1 MFRFFARLAVARPV
15 LTSML
20 VAVFV
25 FLGAFSYMAI
35 PLDLFPTVDF
45 PYVTV
50 TTVYPGAGP
59 EEVEGEITEPIE
71 DAISTIANVESLS
84 SFSQENVSTVIVE
97 FDLDVDGDLA
107 AIEVKDKVDAIR
119 ASLPSDAEAPTIL
132 KLDIQ
137 AMPIMDVT
145 ISGPQS
151 LEALTDFA
159 DDIARERLAR
169 VEGVASV
176 TLAGGLQREIQ
187 VLVHPDR
194 LRAYGLSITE
204 LAALVGGENVT
215 IPAGRVTEPDAE
227 FSVRVVGEY
236 TSTEDIKR
244 LPLLLPQGGRIRL
257 AEVATVR
264 EGFADVREI
273 ARYNGQPTLSL
284 SIQKQ
289 SGANTVATAAGVFDA
304 VEELRAQLPPGAV
317 VQIARD
323 ASEFIRDAVQD
334 IFKNILIGIAL
345 TTAVL
350 FLFLHSWRGTLVAAI
365 AMPATIIATFL
376 AIDQAGFTINIM
388 TLMALGITVG
398 ILVTNTIV
406 VLESIY
412 RHLDDGEAP
421 GKATEVG
428 TTEVAVA
435 VAASAL
441 TNVVVFTPIAFMQ
454 GIIGQFFISFGLTV
468 VFATLVSVLISF
480 TLTPMLA
487 AKLLRTHETQLE
499 ETKGIL
505 SGFWR
510 AFDRGYE
517 GLQHDYRNALDWV
530 LATPGHGWLVV
541 GGTGVL
547 LVLALAVQVTFVGGE
562 FMPEQ
567 DEGLALITLELPPGT
582 PPDRTSQAAARAE
595 SLLADIPEVTSTLTQ
610 IGGQSR
616 SFGGGSV
623 SDVNV
628 AQIQVTLESQLP
640 TAQFI
645 PRFRQLMAAIPD
657 ADVTVSLTQ
666 SSGPSSG
673 APLQVLI
680 KGPERRRLESLAVQ
694 ATSVMAAIPGLVD
707 VRNNIE
713 DPRREMVFRPNR
725 DILTDHG
732 LTMLAVGGTLRASI
746 EGVVPGVYREEGDER
761 DIRVRLTEESRNR
774 TAELGSMQIRTR
786 TGMVPVSSL
795 GHVEEQA
802 GETTIQRDEKQRTVQ
817 IDAFIG
823 GGNLAALANEIQL
836 GLDELG
842 FPPGYGYEITGE
854 FEVYEES
861 LSEMLKALV
870 MAIVLTYIVL
880 AMILESYVHP
890 ITIMLT
896 LPLGFVGA
904 VFSLFLAGTS
914 LNIFS
919 MMAIIMLVG
928 IVVNN
933 AILILDYTHQL
944 REKGMGAR
952 EALLDAAPIRLR
964 PIVMTNIAIAMALL
978 PQAMGSGAGSF
989 YRIPMAVVTIGG
1001 VLVAAVFTL
1010 FLIPVIY
1017 TKLDRFAAAS
1027 IRSRREA
1034 RKAKRQ
1040 QSQMGHGEMAPQG
1053 G

>member
-1 MFRFFARLAVARPV
+1 MFRFFAHLAVARPV

-25 FLGAFSYMAI
+25 FLGAFSYLAI

-45 PYVTV
+45 PIVTV
-50 TTVYPGAGP
+50 TTIYPGAGP
-59 EEVEGEITEPIE
+59 EEVETEITEPIE
-71 DAISTIANVESLS
+71 DAISTIANLESLS
-84 SFSQENVSTVIVE
+84 SFSQENVSTIIVE
-97 FDLDVDGDLA
+97 FDFDVDADLA

-119 ASLPSDAEAPTIL
+119 ARLPSDAEPPTIL
-132 KLDIQ
+132 KLDIN

-145 ISGPQS
+145 ISGPQA

-159 DDIARERLAR
+159 DDVLRERLAR

-176 TLAGGLQREIQ
+176 SLAGGLEREVQ

-204 LAALVGGENVT
+204 VAALVGGENIT

-236 TSTEDIKR
+236 TSVADIQD
-244 LPLLLPQGGRIRL
+244 LPLSLPQGGRIRL

-289 SGANTVATAAGVFDA
+289 SGANTVAAAAGVFEA
-304 VEELRAQLPPGAV
+304 IEELREQLPAGAEME
-317 VQIARD
+317 IARD
-323 ASEFIRDAVQD
+323 ASEFIRDAVRD

-350 FLFLHSWRGTLVAAI
+350 FLFLHSWRGTVVAAI
-365 AMPATIIATFL
+365 AMPATIIASFL

-412 RHLDDGEAP
+412 RHLDEGKSP
-421 GKATEVG
+421 GDATEIG

-454 GIIGQFFISFGLTV
+454 GIIGQFFVSFGLTV

-487 AKLLRTHETQLE
+487 AKLLRTYETKLE
-499 ETKGIL
+499 ETEGLL

-517 GLQHDYRNALDWV
+517 SLQADYRSALGWV
-530 LATPGHGWLVV
+530 LAKPSHGWAVI

-547 LVLALAVQVTFVGGE
+547 FVLALVVQVAFVGGE

-567 DEGLALITLELPPGT
+567 DEGLALITLEFPPGT
-582 PPDRTSQAAARAE
+582 PPERSSQTAARAE
-595 SLLADIPEVTSTLTQ
+595 ALLAEIPEITTTLTQ

-623 SDVNV
+623 SEVNI
-628 AQIQVTLESQLP
+628 AQIQVTVESELP
-640 TAQFI
+640 TTELI
-645 PRFRQLMAAIPD
+645 PLFREKMAAIPD
-657 ADVTVSLTQ
+657 ADVTVTLTQ
-666 SSGPSSG
+666 SAGPG
-673 APLQVLI
+673 GEAPLMVLI
-680 KGPERRRLESLAVQ
+680 KGPERGRLEALAQ
-694 ATSVMAAIPGLVD
+694 EATAVMASIPGLVD
-707 VRNNIE
+707 VRNSIE
-713 DPRREMVFRPNR
+713 NPRREMVFRPNR
-725 DILTDHG
+725 DVLADHG
-732 LTMLAVGGTLRASI
+732 LSVFSVGGTLRASI
-746 EGVVPGVYREEGDER
+746 EGVVPGVYREAGDER

-774 TAELGSMQIRTR
+774 TAELGSMQVRSR
-786 TGMVPVSSL
+786 RGMVPVSSL
-795 GHVEEQA
+795 GDVEENA

-817 IDAFIG
+817 IDAYIG
-823 GGNLAALANEIQL
+823 GGNLAALASEIQL
-836 GLDELG
+836 GLDEIG
-842 FPPGYGYEITGE
+842 FPPGYSYEITGE
-854 FEVYEES
+854 FEMFQES
-861 LSEMLKALV
+861 LTEMLKALV

-890 ITIMLT
+890 FTIMLT

-904 VFSLFLAGTS
+904 VFSLFLAGAS

-933 AILILDYTHQL
+933 AILILDFTHQL
-944 REKGMGAR
+944 REQGMGIV
-952 EALLDAAPIRLR
+952 EALMEAAPIRLR
-964 PIVMTNIAIAMALL
+964 PIVMTNIAIAIALL
-978 PQAMGSGAGSF
+978 PQATGSGAGSF

-1001 VLVAAVFTL
+1001 VLVAALFTL

-1027 IRSRREA
+1027 VRSRRQA
-1034 RKAKRQ
+1034 RKEEKERATGQ
-1040 QSQMGHGEMAPQG
+1040 AEVVPQEG
-1053 G
+1053 

>member
-1 MFRFFARLAVARPV
+1 MFRFFARLAVTRPV
-15 LTSML
+15 LTSMF

-25 FLGAFSYMAI
+25 FLGAFSYLSI
-35 PLDLFPTVDF
+35 PLDLFPNIEF
-45 PYVTV
+45 PYITV

-59 EEVEGEITEPIE
+59 EEVETEITEPIE
-71 DAISTIANVESLS
+71 DAVSTIANLQSLL
-84 SFSQENVSTVIVE
+84 SFSQENVSTVLIE
-97 FDLDVDGDLA
+97 FDYDVDADLA

-119 ASLPSDAEAPTIL
+119 ATLPADAEASTIL
-132 KLDIQ
+132 KLDID

-145 ISGPQS
+145 ISGPQA

-159 DDIARERLAR
+159 DDVVRDRLAR

-176 TLAGGLQREIQ
+176 NLVGGLKREIE

-194 LRAYGLSITE
+194 LRAYGLSISE
-204 LAALVGGENVT
+204 LARLVGGENVT

-227 FSVRVVGEY
+227 FSIRVMGEY
-236 TSTEDIKR
+236 GSLSDIQN
-244 LPLLLPQGGRIRL
+244 LPLVLPQGGRIRL
-257 AEVATVR
+257 SDVATVR

-273 ARYNGQPTLSL
+273 ARYNSQPTLSL
-284 SIQKQ
+284 SVQKR

-304 VEELRAQLPPGAV
+304 VEEMRAQLPTGAV
-317 VQIARD
+317 MEIARD

-334 IFKNILIGIAL
+334 IFRNILIGIAL

-350 FLFLHSWRGTLVAAI
+350 FLFLHSWRGTVIAAV
-365 AMPATIIATFL
+365 AMPATIVATFL

-412 RHLDDGEAP
+412 RHLDQGESPKQA
-421 GKATEVG
+421 AEIG
-428 TTEVAVA
+428 TTEVAIA

-480 TLTPMLA
+480 TLAPMLA
-487 AKLLRTHETQLE
+487 AKLLRTYETKLE
-499 ETKGIL
+499 ETEGL
-505 SGFWR
+505 LAGFWR
-510 AFDRGYE
+510 AFDRGYASLE
-517 GLQHDYRNALDWV
+517 QDYKVALAWV
-530 LATPGHGWLVV
+530 LATPRHGWAVI
-541 GGTGVL
+541 GGTGALV
-547 LVLALAVQVTFVGGE
+547 VLALVVQVAFVAGE
-562 FMPEQ
+562 FMPSQ

-582 PPDRTSQAAARAE
+582 PPERSSQTAATAE
-595 SLLADIPEVTSTLTQ
+595 ALLAEIPEITSTLTQ

-623 SDVNV
+623 VDVNI
-628 AQIQVTLESQLP
+628 AQIQVTVESELP
-640 TAQFI
+640 TQEII
-645 PRFRQLMAAIPD
+645 PRIREKMAAIPD
-657 ADVTVSLTQ
+657 ADVTVTLTE
-666 SSGPSSG
+666 SVGPG
-673 APLQVLI
+673 GDAPLQVLV
-680 KGPERRRLESLAVQ
+680 KGPERTRLETLARE
-694 ATSVMAAIPGLVD
+694 ATARVAAIPGLV
-707 VRNNIE
+707 V
-713 DPRREMVFRPNR
+713 
-725 DILTDHG
+725 
-732 LTMLAVGGTLRASI
+732 AVGGTLRASI
-746 EGVVPGVYREEGDER
+746 EGVVPGVYREAGDER

-774 TAELGSMQIRTR
+774 TAELGSMQIRSPS
-786 TGMVPVSSL
+786 GMVPISSL
-795 GHVEEQA
+795 GSVEEQA

-823 GGNLAALANEIQL
+823 GGSLTALANQIQL
-836 GLDELG
+836 TLDEMG
-842 FPPGYGYEITGE
+842 FPPGYSYEITGQ
-854 FEVYEES
+854 FEMFQES
-861 LSEMLKALV
+861 LTEMLKALV

-890 ITIMLT
+890 FTIMLT

-904 VFSLFLAGTS
+904 VFGLFLARAS

-944 REKGMGAR
+944 RETGMR
-952 EALLDAAPIRLR
+952 SIEALLEAAPIRLR
-964 PIVMTNIAIAMALL
+964 PIVMTNIAIAIALL

-989 YRIPMAVVTIGG
+989 YRIPMAAVTIGG

-1017 TKLDRFAAAS
+1017 VKLDRFAAAS
-1027 IRSRREA
+1027 IRSRRQELA
-1034 RKAKRQ
+1034 ERAPTR
-1040 QSQMGHGEMAPQG
+1040 HGGAQLQG
-1053 G
+1053 S

>member
-1 MFRFFARLAVARPV
+1 MFRFFAHLAVTRPV

-25 FLGAFSYMAI
+25 FLGAFSYLAI

-59 EEVEGEITEPIE
+59 EEVEKEITEPIE
-71 DAISTIANVESLS
+71 DAISTMANLESLS
-84 SFSQENVSTVIVE
+84 SFSQENVSTVIIE
-97 FDLDVDGDLA
+97 FDFDVDADLA
-107 AIEVKDKVDAIR
+107 AIDVKDKVDAIR
-119 ASLPSDAEAPTIL
+119 ARLPSDAEAPTIL

-137 AMPIMDVT
+137 SMPIMDVT

-159 DDIARERLAR
+159 DDVVRERLAR
-169 VEGVASV
+169 VEGVATV
-176 TLAGGLQREIQ
+176 TLAGGLEREIQ

-227 FSVRVVGEY
+227 FSVRIVGEY
-236 TSTEDIKR
+236 TSITDVQN
-244 LPLLLPQGGRIRL
+244 LPLQLPQGGRIRL
-257 AEVATVR
+257 SDVATVQ

-289 SGANTVATAAGVFDA
+289 SGANTVEAAAGVFDA
-304 VEELRAQLPPGAV
+304 VQELRAQLPPGAV
-317 VQIARD
+317 IEIARD

-334 IFKNILIGIAL
+334 IFRNILIGIAL

-350 FLFLHSWRGTLVAAI
+350 FLFLHSWRGTLVAAV

-412 RHLDDGEAP
+412 RHLDEGKAP
-421 GKATEVG
+421 GEATEVG

-454 GIIGQFFISFGLTV
+454 GIMGQFFISFGLTV

-499 ETKGIL
+499 ETEGAL
-505 SGFWR
+505 SAFWR
-510 AFDRGYE
+510 MFDRGYHKLE
-517 GLQHDYRNALDWV
+517 QDYRSALNWV
-530 LATPGHGWLVV
+530 LATPAHGWLVI

-547 LVLALAVQVTFVGGE
+547 VVLALAVQVAFVGGE
-562 FMPEQ
+562 FMPDQ

-582 PPDRTSQAAARAE
+582 PPERSSQVAARAE
-595 SLLADIPEVTSTLTQ
+595 SLLADIPEITSTLTH

-623 SDVNV
+623 SEVNV
-628 AQIQVTLESQLP
+628 AQIQVTVESDLP
-640 TAQFI
+640 TTDFI
-645 PRFRQLMAAIPD
+645 PQFRERMAEIPD
-657 ADVTVSLTQ
+657 ADVTVALTQ
-666 SSGPSSG
+666 SSGPGAG

-680 KGPERRRLESLAVQ
+680 KGPERNRLDTLAIE
-694 ATSVMAAIPGLVD
+694 ATSIVAAIPGLVD

-713 DPRREMVFRPNR
+713 DPRREIVFRPNR
-725 DILTDHG
+725 DILTDQG
-732 LTMLAVGGTLRASI
+732 LTVTAVGGTLRASI
-746 EGVVPGVYREEGDER
+746 EGVVPGVYREAGDER

-774 TAELGSMQIRTR
+774 IAELGSMQIRSR
-786 TGMVPVSSL
+786 AGMVPVSSL
-795 GHVEEQA
+795 GKLEERPGQ
-802 GETTIQRDEKQRTVQ
+802 TTIQRDEKQRTVQ
-817 IDAFIG
+817 IDAYIG
-823 GGNLAALANEIQL
+823 GGNLAALAKQIQL
-836 GLDELG
+836 NLDEMG
-842 FPPGYGYEITGE
+842 FPPGYTYEITGE
-854 FEVYEES
+854 FEIFQES
-861 LSEMLKALV
+861 LTEMLKALV

-890 ITIMLT
+890 FTIMLT

-904 VFSLFLAGTS
+904 VFSLFLARTS

-944 REKGMGAR
+944 REKGIGAR
-952 EALLDAAPIRLR
+952 EALMEAAPVRLR
-964 PIVMTNIAIAMALL
+964 PIVMTNFAIAIALL
-978 PQAMGSGAGSF
+978 PQALGSGAGSF

-1017 TKLDRFAAAS
+1017 TKLDRFSAAS
-1027 IRSRREA
+1027 VQNRELLE
-1034 RKAKRQ
+1034 RQ
-1040 QSQMGHGEMAPQG
+1040 HERGLG
-1053 G
+1053 

>member
-1 MFRFFARLAVARPV
+1 MFRFFAHLAVARPV
-15 LTSML
+15 FTSML

-25 FLGAFSYMAI
+25 FLGAFSYLAI

-45 PYVTV
+45 PIVTV
-50 TTVYPGAGP
+50 TTIYPGAGP
-59 EEVEGEITEPIE
+59 EEVETEITEPIE
-71 DAISTIANVESLS
+71 DAISTIANLESLA

-97 FDLDVDGDLA
+97 FDFDVDADLA

-119 ASLPSDAEAPTIL
+119 ARFPSDAEPPTIL
-132 KLDIQ
+132 KLDIN

-145 ISGPQS
+145 ISGPQA

-159 DDIARERLAR
+159 DDVVRERLAR

-176 TLAGGLQREIQ
+176 TLTGGLEREIE

-204 LAALVGGENVT
+204 LAALVGGENIT

-236 TSTEDIKR
+236 ASIADIQN
-244 LPLLLPQGGRIRL
+244 LPLFLPQGGRIRL

-264 EGFADVREI
+264 EGIADVREI
-273 ARYNGQPTLSL
+273 ARYNGQPALSL

-289 SGANTVATAAGVFDA
+289 SGANTVAAAAGVFEA
-304 VEELRAQLPPGAV
+304 VDELRAQLPAGAV
-317 VQIARD
+317 MEIVRD
-323 ASEFIRDAVQD
+323 ASEFIRDAVRD
-334 IFKNILIGIAL
+334 IFKNILIGMAL

-350 FLFLHSWRGTLVAAI
+350 FLFLHSWRGTVVAAI

-412 RHLDDGEAP
+412 RHLDQGESP
-421 GKATEVG
+421 NKAAELG

-454 GIIGQFFISFGLTV
+454 GIIGQFFVSFGLTV

-487 AKLLRTHETQLE
+487 AKLLRTSETKLE
-499 ETKGIL
+499 ETEGL
-505 SGFWR
+505 LAGFWR
-510 AFDRGYE
+510 AFDRGYAS
-517 GLQHDYRNALDWV
+517 LQEDYRSALGWV
-530 LATPGHGWLVV
+530 LAQPSHGWAVI

-547 LVLALAVQVTFVGGE
+547 VVLALVVQVVFVGGE

-567 DEGLALITLELPPGT
+567 DEGLALITLEFPPGT
-582 PPDRTSQAAARAE
+582 PPERSSQAAARAE
-595 SLLADIPEVTSTLTQ
+595 SLLAEIPEITTTLTQ

-616 SFGGGSV
+616 TFGGGSV
-623 SDVNV
+623 SEVNL
-628 AQIQVTLESQLP
+628 AQIQVTVESELP
-640 TAQFI
+640 TTEIIPQF
-645 PRFRQLMAAIPD
+645 REKMAAIPD
-657 ADVTVSLTQ
+657 ADVTVTLAQ
-666 SSGPSSG
+666 SSGPG
-673 APLQVLI
+673 GDAPLMILV
-680 KGPERRRLESLAVQ
+680 KGPERRRLEALAQEVT
-694 ATSVMAAIPGLVD
+694 AVVTAIPGLVD
-707 VRNNIE
+707 VRNNIQN
-713 DPRREMVFRPNR
+713 PRREMVFRPNR
-725 DILTDHG
+725 DVLADHG
-732 LTMLAVGGTLRASI
+732 LTVFAVGGTLRASI
-746 EGVVPGVYREEGDER
+746 QGVVPGVYREAGDER

-774 TAELGSMQIRTR
+774 TAELGSMQVRSR
-786 TGMVPVSSL
+786 AGMVPLSSL
-795 GHVEEQA
+795 GDVEEQA
-802 GETTIQRDEKQRTVQ
+802 GETTIQRNEKQRAVQ
-817 IDAFIG
+817 IDAYIG
-823 GGNLAALANEIQL
+823 SGSLTQLANEIQL
-836 GLDELG
+836 GLDEIG
-842 FPPGYGYEITGE
+842 FPPGYSYEITGE
-854 FEVYEES
+854 FEMFQES
-861 LSEMLKALV
+861 LTEMLKALV
-870 MAIVLTYIVL
+870 MAIVLTYILL

-890 ITIMLT
+890 FTIMLT

-904 VFSLFLAGTS
+904 VFSLFLARAS

-944 REKGMGAR
+944 REKGVGVI
-952 EALLDAAPIRLR
+952 EALMQAAPIRLR

-1010 FLIPVIY
+1010 FLIPVFYI
-1017 TKLDRFAAAS
+1017 KLDRFAAAS
-1027 IRSRREA
+1027 VRSRREA
-1034 RKAKRQ
+1034 RKEVKQ
-1040 QSQMGHGEMAPQG
+1040 QAAVILHS
-1053 G
+1053 

>member
-1 MFRFFARLAVARPV
+1 MFRFFAHLAVVRPV
-15 LTSML
+15 FTSML

-25 FLGAFSYMAI
+25 FLGAFSYLAI

-45 PYVTV
+45 PIVTV
-50 TTVYPGAGP
+50 TTIYPGAGP
-59 EEVEGEITEPIE
+59 EEVETEITEPIE
-71 DAISTIANVESLS
+71 DAISTIANLESLS

-97 FDLDVDGDLA
+97 FDFDVDADLA

-119 ASLPSDAEAPTIL
+119 ARFPSDAEPPTIL
-132 KLDIQ
+132 KLDIN

-145 ISGPQS
+145 ISGPQA

-159 DDIARERLAR
+159 DDVVRERLAR

-176 TLAGGLQREIQ
+176 TLTGGLEREIE

-204 LAALVGGENVT
+204 LAALVGGENIT

-236 TSTEDIKR
+236 ASIADIQN
-244 LPLLLPQGGRIRL
+244 LPLFLPQGGRIRL

-273 ARYNGQPTLSL
+273 ARYNGQPALSL

-289 SGANTVATAAGVFDA
+289 SGANTVAAAAGVFEA
-304 VEELRAQLPPGAV
+304 VDELRAQLPAGAV
-317 VQIARD
+317 MEIVRD
-323 ASEFIRDAVQD
+323 ASEFIRDAVRD
-334 IFKNILIGIAL
+334 IFKNILIGMAL

-350 FLFLHSWRGTLVAAI
+350 FLFLHSWRGTVVAAI

-412 RHLDDGEAP
+412 RHLDQGESP
-421 GKATEVG
+421 NKAAELG

-454 GIIGQFFISFGLTV
+454 GIIGQFFVSFGLTV

-487 AKLLRTHETQLE
+487 AKLLRTSETKLE
-499 ETKGIL
+499 ETEGL
-505 SGFWR
+505 LAGFWR
-510 AFDRGYE
+510 AFDRGYAS
-517 GLQHDYRNALDWV
+517 LQEDYRSALGWV
-530 LATPGHGWLVV
+530 LAQPSHGWAVI

-547 LVLALAVQVTFVGGE
+547 VVLALVVQVVFVGGE

-567 DEGLALITLELPPGT
+567 DEGLALITLEFPPGT
-582 PPDRTSQAAARAE
+582 PPERSSQAAARAE
-595 SLLADIPEVTSTLTQ
+595 SLLAEIPEITTTLTQ

-616 SFGGGSV
+616 TFGGGSV
-623 SDVNV
+623 SEVNL
-628 AQIQVTLESQLP
+628 AQIQVTVESELP
-640 TAQFI
+640 TTEIIPQF
-645 PRFRQLMAAIPD
+645 REKMAAIPD
-657 ADVTVSLTQ
+657 ADVTVTLAQ
-666 SSGPSSG
+666 SSGPG
-673 APLQVLI
+673 GDAPLMILV
-680 KGPERRRLESLAVQ
+680 KGPERRRLEALAQEVT
-694 ATSVMAAIPGLVD
+694 AVVAAIPGLVD
-707 VRNNIE
+707 VRNNIQN
-713 DPRREMVFRPNR
+713 PRREMVFRPNR
-725 DILTDHG
+725 DVLADHG
-732 LTMLAVGGTLRASI
+732 LTVFAVGWTLRASI
-746 EGVVPGVYREEGDER
+746 QGVVPGVYREAGDER

-774 TAELGSMQIRTR
+774 TAELGSMQVRSR
-786 TGMVPVSSL
+786 AGMVPVSSL
-795 GHVEEQA
+795 GDVEEQA
-802 GETTIQRDEKQRTVQ
+802 GETTIQRNEKQRAVQ
-817 IDAFIG
+817 IDAYIG
-823 GGNLAALANEIQL
+823 SGSLTQLANEIQL
-836 GLDELG
+836 GLDEIG
-842 FPPGYGYEITGE
+842 FPPGYSYEITGE
-854 FEVYEES
+854 FEMFQES
-861 LSEMLKALV
+861 LTEMLKALV
-870 MAIVLTYIVL
+870 MAIVLTYILL

-890 ITIMLT
+890 FTIMLT

-904 VFSLFLAGTS
+904 VFSLFLARAS

-944 REKGMGAR
+944 REKGMGVI
-952 EALLDAAPIRLR
+952 EALMQAAPIRLR

-1010 FLIPVIY
+1010 FLIPVFYI
-1017 TKLDRFAAAS
+1017 KLDRFAAAS
-1027 IRSRREA
+1027 VRSRREA
-1034 RKAKRQ
+1034 RKEMKQ
-1040 QSQMGHGEMAPQG
+1040 QAAVILHS
-1053 G
+1053 

>member
-1 MFRFFARLAVARPV
+1 MFRFLAHLAVARPV

-25 FLGAFSYMAI
+25 FLGAFSYLAI

-50 TTVYPGAGP
+50 TTIYPGAGP
-59 EEVEGEITEPIE
+59 EEVENEITEPIE
-71 DAISTIANVESLS
+71 DAISTMANLESLS
-84 SFSQENVSTVIVE
+84 SFSQENVSTVIIE
-97 FDLDVDGDLA
+97 FDFDVDADLA

-119 ASLPSDAEAPTIL
+119 ARLPSDAEAPTIL

-137 AMPIMDVT
+137 SMPIMDVT

-159 DDIARERLAR
+159 DDVVRERLAR

-176 TLAGGLQREIQ
+176 TLSGGLEREIQ
-187 VLVHPDR
+187 ILVHPDR

-204 LAALVGGENVT
+204 LAALVGGENITV
-215 IPAGRVTEPDAE
+215 PAGRVTEPHAE
-227 FSVRVVGEY
+227 FSVRAVGEY
-236 TSTEDIKR
+236 TSINDIQE
-244 LPLLLPQGGRIRL
+244 LPLQLPEGGRIRL
-257 AEVATVR
+257 ADVATVR

-289 SGANTVATAAGVFDA
+289 SGANTVAAAAGVFDA
-304 VEELRAQLPPGAV
+304 AEELRAQLPPGAV
-317 VQIARD
+317 LEFARD

-334 IFKNILIGIAL
+334 IFRNILIGIAL

-412 RHLDDGEAP
+412 RHLDEGKAPGEA
-421 GKATEVG
+421 AEVG

-454 GIIGQFFISFGLTV
+454 GIMGQFFISFGLTV

-480 TLTPMLA
+480 TLAPMLA
-487 AKLLRTHETQLE
+487 AKLLRTYETKLE
-499 ETKGIL
+499 ETEGML
-505 SGFWR
+505 SAFWR
-510 AFDRGYE
+510 AFDRGYDS
-517 GLQHDYRNALDWV
+517 LQRDYRAALHWV
-530 LATPGHGWLVV
+530 LATPGHGWLVIT
-541 GGTGVL
+541 GTGVL
-547 LVLALAVQVTFVGGE
+547 VFLALAVQVAFVGGE

-582 PPDRTSQAAARAE
+582 PPDRTSQVAARAE
-595 SLLADIPEVTSTLTQ
+595 SLLADIPEITSTLTQ

-623 SDVNV
+623 SEVNV
-628 AQIQVTLESQLP
+628 AQIQVTVESELP
-640 TAQFI
+640 TTELIPQF
-645 PRFRQLMAAIPD
+645 RERMAEIPD
-657 ADVTVSLTQ
+657 ADVTVTLTQ
-666 SSGPSSG
+666 SSGPGSG
-673 APLQVLI
+673 APLQVLV
-680 KGPERRRLESLAVQ
+680 KGSERRRLEALAVQ
-694 ATSVMAAIPGLVD
+694 ATSAVAAIPGLVD

-713 DPRREMVFRPNR
+713 NPRREMVFRPNR
-725 DILTDHG
+725 DVLTDHG
-732 LTMLAVGGTLRASI
+732 LTMFAVGGTLRASI
-746 EGVVPGVYREEGDER
+746 EGVVPGVYREAGDER
-761 DIRVRLTEESRNR
+761 DIRVRLTEQARSR
-774 TAELGSMQIRTR
+774 TAELGSMQIRSR
-786 TGMVPVSSL
+786 AGMVPVSSL
-795 GHVEEQA
+795 GDLEERA

-817 IDAFIG
+817 IDAYIG
-823 GGNLAALANEIQL
+823 GGNLAALANEMQL
-836 GLDELG
+836 ALDGIG
-842 FPPGYGYEITGE
+842 FPPGYSYEITGE
-854 FEVYEES
+854 FEIFQES
-861 LSEMLKALV
+861 LTEMLKALV

-880 AMILESYVHP
+880 AMILESYIHP
-890 ITIMLT
+890 VTIMLT

-904 VFSLFLAGTS
+904 VFSLFLARAS

-933 AILILDYTHQL
+933 AILILDYAHQL
-944 REKGMGAR
+944 REKGLGATD
-952 EALLDAAPIRLR
+952 ALLEAAPVRLR
-964 PIVMTNIAIAMALL
+964 PIVMTNFAIAMALL
-978 PQAMGSGAGSF
+978 PQSLGSGAGSF

-1017 TKLDRFAAAS
+1017 TKLDRFTAAS
-1027 IRSRREA
+1027 VRSH
-1034 RKAKRQ
+1034 RQ
-1040 QSQMGHGEMAPQG
+1040 AMEMMKSQTQMGHGDVTPQQG
-1053 G
+1053 

>member
-1 MFRFFARLAVARPV
+1 MFRFFAHLAVARPV
-15 LTSML
+15 FTSML

-25 FLGAFSYMAI
+25 FLGAFSYLAI

-45 PYVTV
+45 PIVTV
-50 TTVYPGAGP
+50 TTIYPGAGP
-59 EEVEGEITEPIE
+59 EEVETEITEPIE
-71 DAISTIANVESLS
+71 DAISTIANLESLA
-84 SFSQENVSTVIVE
+84 SFSQENVSTLIVE
-97 FDLDVDGDLA
+97 FDFDVDADLA

-119 ASLPSDAEAPTIL
+119 ARFPSDAEPPTIL
-132 KLDIQ
+132 KLDIN

-145 ISGPQS
+145 ISGPQA

-159 DDIARERLAR
+159 DDVVRERLAR

-176 TLAGGLQREIQ
+176 TLTGGLEREIE

-204 LAALVGGENVT
+204 LAALVGGENIT

-236 TSTEDIKR
+236 ASIADIQN
-244 LPLLLPQGGRIRL
+244 LPLFLPQGGRIRL

-273 ARYNGQPTLSL
+273 ARYNGQPALSL

-289 SGANTVATAAGVFDA
+289 SGANTVAAAAGVFEA
-304 VEELRAQLPPGAV
+304 VDELRAQLPAGAV
-317 VQIARD
+317 MEIVRD
-323 ASEFIRDAVQD
+323 ASEFIRDAVRD
-334 IFKNILIGIAL
+334 IFKNILIGMAL

-350 FLFLHSWRGTLVAAI
+350 FLFLHSWRGTVVAAI

-412 RHLDDGEAP
+412 RHLDQGESP
-421 GKATEVG
+421 NKAAELG

-454 GIIGQFFISFGLTV
+454 GIIGQFFVSFGLTV

-487 AKLLRTHETQLE
+487 AKLLRTSETKLE
-499 ETKGIL
+499 ETEGL
-505 SGFWR
+505 LAGFWR
-510 AFDRGYE
+510 AFDRGYAS
-517 GLQHDYRNALDWV
+517 LQEDYRSALGWV
-530 LATPGHGWLVV
+530 LAQPSHGWAVI

-547 LVLALAVQVTFVGGE
+547 VVLALVVQVVFVGGE

-567 DEGLALITLELPPGT
+567 DEGLALITLEFPPGT
-582 PPDRTSQAAARAE
+582 PPERSSQAAARAE
-595 SLLADIPEVTSTLTQ
+595 SLLAEIPEITTTLTQ

-616 SFGGGSV
+616 TFGGGSV
-623 SDVNV
+623 SEVNL
-628 AQIQVTLESQLP
+628 AQIQVTVESELP
-640 TAQFI
+640 TTEIIPQF
-645 PRFRQLMAAIPD
+645 REKMAAIPD
-657 ADVTVSLTQ
+657 ADVTVTLAQ
-666 SSGPSSG
+666 SSGPG
-673 APLQVLI
+673 GDAPLMVLV
-680 KGPERRRLESLAVQ
+680 KGPERRRLEALAQEVT
-694 ATSVMAAIPGLVD
+694 AVVAAIPGLVD
-707 VRNNIE
+707 VRNNIQN
-713 DPRREMVFRPNR
+713 PRREMVFRPNR
-725 DILTDHG
+725 DVLADHG
-732 LTMLAVGGTLRASI
+732 LTVFAVGGTLRASI
-746 EGVVPGVYREEGDER
+746 QGVVPGVYREAGDER

-774 TAELGSMQIRTR
+774 TAELGSMQVRSR
-786 TGMVPVSSL
+786 AGMVPVSSL
-795 GHVEEQA
+795 GDVEEQA
-802 GETTIQRDEKQRTVQ
+802 GETTIQRNEKQRAVQ
-817 IDAFIG
+817 IDAYIG
-823 GGNLAALANEIQL
+823 SGSLTQLANEIQL
-836 GLDELG
+836 GLDEIG
-842 FPPGYGYEITGE
+842 FPPGYSYEITGE
-854 FEVYEES
+854 FEMFQES
-861 LSEMLKALV
+861 LTEMLKALV
-870 MAIVLTYIVL
+870 MAIVLTYILL

-890 ITIMLT
+890 FTIMLT

-904 VFSLFLAGTS
+904 VFSLFLARAS

-944 REKGMGAR
+944 REKGVGVI
-952 EALLDAAPIRLR
+952 EALMQAAPIRLR

-1010 FLIPVIY
+1010 FLIPVFYI
-1017 TKLDRFAAAS
+1017 KLDRFAAAS
-1027 IRSRREA
+1027 VRSRREA
-1034 RKAKRQ
+1034 RKEVKQ
-1040 QSQMGHGEMAPQG
+1040 QAAVILRS
-1053 G
+1053 

>member
-1 MFRFFARLAVARPV
+1 MFRFFAHLAVARPV
-15 LTSML
+15 FTSML

-25 FLGAFSYMAI
+25 FLGAFSYLAI

-45 PYVTV
+45 PIITV
-50 TTVYPGAGP
+50 TTIYPGAGP
-59 EEVEGEITEPIE
+59 EEVETEITEPIE
-71 DAISTIANVESLS
+71 DAISTIANLESLS

-97 FDLDVDGDLA
+97 FDFDVDADLA

-119 ASLPSDAEAPTIL
+119 TRFPSDAEPPTIL
-132 KLDIQ
+132 KLDIN

-145 ISGPQS
+145 ISGPQA

-159 DDIARERLAR
+159 DDVIRERLAR

-176 TLAGGLQREIQ
+176 TLTGGLEREIE

-236 TSTEDIKR
+236 ASIADIQN
-244 LPLLLPQGGRIRL
+244 LPLFLPQGGRIRL

-273 ARYNGQPTLSL
+273 ARYNGQPALSL

-289 SGANTVATAAGVFDA
+289 SGANTVAAAAGVFEA
-304 VEELRAQLPPGAV
+304 VDELREQLPAGAV
-317 VQIARD
+317 MEIVRD

-350 FLFLHSWRGTLVAAI
+350 FLFLHSWRGTVVAAI

-412 RHLDDGEAP
+412 RHLDQGESP
-421 GKATEVG
+421 KKATELG

-487 AKLLRTHETQLE
+487 AKLLRTN
-499 ETKGIL
+499 ETKLGETESL
-505 SGFWR
+505 LAGFWR
-510 AFDRGYE
+510 AFDRGYAS
-517 GLQHDYRNALDWV
+517 LQEDYRSTLGWV
-530 LATPGHGWLVV
+530 LAKPSHGWAVI

-547 LVLALAVQVTFVGGE
+547 VVLALAVQVVFVGGE

-567 DEGLALITLELPPGT
+567 DEGLALITLEFPPGT
-582 PPDRTSQAAARAE
+582 PPERTSQATARAE
-595 SLLADIPEVTSTLTQ
+595 SLLTEIPEITNTLTQ

-616 SFGGGSV
+616 TFGGGSV
-623 SDVNV
+623 SEVNL
-628 AQIQVTLESQLP
+628 AQIQVTVESELP
-640 TAQFI
+640 TTEII
-645 PRFRQLMAAIPD
+645 PRFREKMAAIPD
-657 ADVTVSLTQ
+657 ADVTVTLTQ
-666 SSGPSSG
+666 SSGPG
-673 APLQVLI
+673 GDAPLMVLV
-680 KGPERRRLESLAVQ
+680 KGPERRRLDALAQ
-694 ATSVMAAIPGLVD
+694 EATAVMAAIPGLVD
-707 VRNNIE
+707 VRNNIQ

-725 DILTDHG
+725 DVLADHRLTVF
-732 LTMLAVGGTLRASI
+732 AVGGTLRASI
-746 EGVVPGVYREEGDER
+746 QGVVPGVYREAGDER

-774 TAELGSMQIRTR
+774 TAELGSMQVRSR
-786 TGMVPVSSL
+786 AGMVPVSSL
-795 GHVEEQA
+795 GDVEEQA
-802 GETTIQRDEKQRTVQ
+802 GETTIQRDEKQRAVQ
-817 IDAFIG
+817 IDAYIG
-823 GGNLAALANEIQL
+823 SGSLTQLANEIQL
-836 GLDELG
+836 GLGEIG
-842 FPPGYGYEITGE
+842 FPPGYSYEITGE
-854 FEVYEES
+854 FEMFQES
-861 LSEMLKALV
+861 LTEMLKALV
-870 MAIVLTYIVL
+870 MAIVLTYIIL

-890 ITIMLT
+890 FTIMLT

-904 VFSLFLAGTS
+904 VFSLFLARAS

-944 REKGMGAR
+944 REKGMGVI
-952 EALLDAAPIRLR
+952 EALMQAAPIRLR

-1010 FLIPVIY
+1010 FLIPVFYI
-1017 TKLDRFAAAS
+1017 KLDRFAAAS
-1027 IRSRREA
+1027 VRSRREA
-1034 RKAKRQ
+1034 RKDMKQ
-1040 QSQMGHGEMAPQG
+1040 QAAVILHS
-1053 G
+1053 

>member
-1 MFRFFARLAVARPV
+1 MFRFFAHLAVARPV
-15 LTSML
+15 FTSML

-25 FLGAFSYMAI
+25 FLGAFSYLAI

-45 PYVTV
+45 PIVTV
-50 TTVYPGAGP
+50 TTIYPGAGP
-59 EEVEGEITEPIE
+59 EEVETEITEPIE
-71 DAISTIANVESLS
+71 DAISTIANLESLA

-97 FDLDVDGDLA
+97 FDFDVDADLA

-119 ASLPSDAEAPTIL
+119 ARFPSDAEPPTIL
-132 KLDIQ
+132 KLDIN

-145 ISGPQS
+145 ISGPQA

-159 DDIARERLAR
+159 DDVVRERLAR

-176 TLAGGLQREIQ
+176 TLTGGLEREIE

-204 LAALVGGENVT
+204 LAALVGGENIT

-236 TSTEDIKR
+236 ASIADIQN
-244 LPLLLPQGGRIRL
+244 LPLFLPQGGRIRL

-273 ARYNGQPTLSL
+273 ARYNGQPALSL

-289 SGANTVATAAGVFDA
+289 SGANTVAAAAGVFEA
-304 VEELRAQLPPGAV
+304 VDELRAQLPAGAV
-317 VQIARD
+317 MEIVRD
-323 ASEFIRDAVQD
+323 ASEFIRDAVRD
-334 IFKNILIGIAL
+334 IFKNILIGMAL

-350 FLFLHSWRGTLVAAI
+350 FLFLHSWRGTIVAAI

-412 RHLDDGEAP
+412 RHLDQGESP
-421 GKATEVG
+421 NKAAELG

-454 GIIGQFFISFGLTV
+454 GIIGQFFVSFGLTV

-487 AKLLRTHETQLE
+487 AKLLRTSETKLE
-499 ETKGIL
+499 ETEGL
-505 SGFWR
+505 LAGFWR
-510 AFDRGYE
+510 AFDRGYAS
-517 GLQHDYRNALDWV
+517 LQEDYRSALGWV
-530 LATPGHGWLVV
+530 LAQPSHGWAVI

-547 LVLALAVQVTFVGGE
+547 VVLALVVQVVFVGGE

-567 DEGLALITLELPPGT
+567 DEGLALITLEFPPGT
-582 PPDRTSQAAARAE
+582 PPERSSQAAARAE
-595 SLLADIPEVTSTLTQ
+595 SLLAEIPEITTTLTQ

-616 SFGGGSV
+616 TFGGGSV
-623 SDVNV
+623 SEVNL
-628 AQIQVTLESQLP
+628 AQIQVTVESELP
-640 TAQFI
+640 TTEIIPQF
-645 PRFRQLMAAIPD
+645 REKMAAIPD
-657 ADVTVSLTQ
+657 ADVTVTLAQ
-666 SSGPSSG
+666 SSGPG
-673 APLQVLI
+673 GDAPLMVLV
-680 KGPERRRLESLAVQ
+680 KGPERRRLEALAQEVT
-694 ATSVMAAIPGLVD
+694 AVVAAIPGLVD
-707 VRNNIE
+707 VRNNIQN
-713 DPRREMVFRPNR
+713 PRREMVFRPNR
-725 DILTDHG
+725 DVLADHG
-732 LTMLAVGGTLRASI
+732 LTVFAVGWTLRASI
-746 EGVVPGVYREEGDER
+746 QGVVPGVYREAGDER

-774 TAELGSMQIRTR
+774 TAELGSMQVRSR
-786 TGMVPVSSL
+786 AGMVPLSSL
-795 GHVEEQA
+795 GDVEEQA
-802 GETTIQRDEKQRTVQ
+802 GETTIQRNEKQRAVQ
-817 IDAFIG
+817 IDAYIG
-823 GGNLAALANEIQL
+823 SGSLTQLANEIQL
-836 GLDELG
+836 GLDEIG
-842 FPPGYGYEITGE
+842 FPPGYSYEITGE
-854 FEVYEES
+854 FEMFQES
-861 LSEMLKALV
+861 LTEMLKALV
-870 MAIVLTYIVL
+870 MAIVLTYILL

-890 ITIMLT
+890 FTIMLT

-904 VFSLFLAGTS
+904 VFSLFLARAS

-944 REKGMGAR
+944 REKGMGVI
-952 EALLDAAPIRLR
+952 EALMQAAPIRLR

-1010 FLIPVIY
+1010 FLIPVFYI
-1017 TKLDRFAAAS
+1017 KLDRFAAAS
-1027 IRSRREA
+1027 VRSRREA
-1034 RKAKRQ
+1034 RKEMKQ
-1040 QSQMGHGEMAPQG
+1040 QAAVILHS
-1053 G
+1053 